1 MSIQFYRLRN
11 QLMGVLGHATKAV
24 EEIEVTVLFADLR
37 GFTSMSDLKLP
48 YDVVFYSKSIFE
60 LLVKV
65 GYKST
70 SSVTVDWQH
79 GYTRGMTFGNK
90 PLDAN

>member
-11 QLMGVLGHATKAV
+11 QVDGRTRTRYESGRG
-24 EEIEVTVLFADLR
+24 IEVTILFADLR

-70 SSVTVDWQH
+70 SSVTVI
-79 GYTRGMTFGNK
+79 GSTVNTRGMTFGNK